1 LSFSRDRDARESVD
15 ERVYNNN
22 NNNNRAMLHDESVY
36 PEPSR
41 FMPER
46 YLDPNLKPPE
56 AVFGFG
62 RRICPGRFM
71 ARSSMW
77 ITIASVLAAFDIS
90 PVKDADGVSQIPKE
104 EYTAGSIS

>member
-1 LSFSRDRDARESVD
+1 V
-15 ERVYNNN
+15 
-22 NNNNRAMLHDESVY
+22 LHDETIF

-41 FMPER
+41 FRPER
-46 YLDPNLKPPE
+46 YLDSNLKPPD

-77 ITIASVLAAFDIS
+77 ITIASVLTAFEIS
-90 PVKDADGVSQIPKE
+90 PVVDSNGIHQIPKE
-104 EYTAGSIS
+104 EYTAGAIS

>member
-1 LSFSRDRDARESVD
+1 MHANQLLTIKT
-15 ERVYNNN
+15 RVVLV
-22 NNNNRAMLHDESVY
+22 NRAMLHDESVY

-90 PVKDADGVSQIPKE
+90 PVKDADGVSLIPKE